1 MKNET
6 KQDQQYKS
14 AHISA
19 LEAIVKRLGKGAD
32 REQVLEVV
40 MVMAHGLLTHEQK
53 LDLNLS
59 THNAGIFC
67 NRLKQLIET
76 TQKDAPVNN
85 GYAGRLM

>member
-1 MKNET
+1 LGAGKLITNRKHKKMKNET

-59 THNAGIFC
+59 
-67 NRLKQLIET
+67 RLRKKMLQ
-76 TQKDAPVNN
+76 
-85 GYAGRLM
+85 